1 MNHDICCVMYIT
13 GRHRHKRRQWSL
25 ARSVSHLPRTQE
37 KGRRMTRG
45 REDVEKEVQEQEDEH
60 EEKLYAEVSSYLLVL
75 ICPSPTLP
83 SCSLACIFA
92 APLSRISVHHTPFD
106 ICTQLSFV
114 KEGREHQYT
123 TTGHHMRQYTHKCHI
138 LESRYN
144 TANRCSRGYIMQS

>member
-1 MNHDICCVMYIT
+1 MVA
-13 GRHRHKRRQWSL
+13 G
-25 ARSVSHLPRTQE
+25 QE
-37 KGRRMTRG
+37 RIPPTTYAGEGEADDRG
-45 REDVEKEVQEQEDEH
+45 REDVEKEVQQEDEH

-144 TANRCSRGYIMQS
+144 TANRCNRGYNAVLGRYIMVPRGGVLAQT